1 MRTFHIG
8 GVHPPENKITASA
21 KIIDVEL
28 PREVTMTFGQH
39 IGAPA
44 KCELNKGDHVNR
56 GDIVALAAGFISAN
70 VHTPISGTVVKIDK
84 IKAPNGMPCDAVT
97 IAATDDDHEKD
108 LAAIADRKLLRT
120 DSEVAALDAKKII
133 EIIDN
138 AGIVGLGGATFPT
151 KVKLS
156 PPPGMKADVVIINA
170 VECEPYLT
178 NDHALM
184 LECPD
189 AILDGVRLLMR
200 AAEVDRAVIGV
211 EANKKN
217 AIELLRNRIS
227 SLGIDGI
234 TVMELEV
241 KYPQGGEKQLIQAV
255 TGKETPSGALP
266 IATGAIVQNVA
277 TAYAVHNAVRFG
289 QPLIDRVVTVTGPS
303 VGRPGNYRAAIGI
316 SIEKLIE
323 LAGGVPADTGKIVLG
338 GPMMGKAIVNIDTPT
353 TKGVSGILMLPE
365 NQAGRGEVEPCI
377 RCAKCVSACPM
388 GLEPYLLATLSRL
401 GEWEDAEK
409 EKVMNC
415 MECGC
420 CSFICPASRP
430 ILDFIRLGKQ
440 TVGAAIR
447 ARQSQKK

>member
-108 LAAIADRKLLRT
+108 LAAIADRKPLRT